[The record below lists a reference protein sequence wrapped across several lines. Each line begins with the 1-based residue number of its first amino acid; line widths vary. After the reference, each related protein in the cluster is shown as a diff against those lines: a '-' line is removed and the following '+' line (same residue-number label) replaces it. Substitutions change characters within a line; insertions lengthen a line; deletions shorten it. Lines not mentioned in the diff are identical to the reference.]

1 MKISTSYASRKN
13 VEAITYWHFADK
25 TAGGEDRF
33 MSGFLRADM
42 SKKPSYV
49 ALENLLK
56 KWRTDLHYGSAEGKI
71 HFRAFYGIY
80 VVSCV
85 RAEKKI

>member
-1 MKISTSYASRKN
+1 
-13 VEAITYWHFADK
+13 
-25 TAGGEDRF
+25 
-33 MSGFLRADM
+33 M

-71 HFRAFYGIY
+71 HFRAFYGTY
-80 VVSCV
+80 AVSYE